1 VKFPS
6 ETQLEDMH
14 FNTNGMA
21 NAMKQSER
29 ICYSDYVLNQSE
41 MQETKV

>member
-1 VKFPS
+1 MKFPT
-6 ETQLEDMH
+6 ETLLEDMH

-29 ICYSDYVLNQSE
+29 ICFSDYEFKESE
-41 MQETKV
+41 IDDARI

>member
-1 VKFPS
+1 
-6 ETQLEDMH
+6 MH
-14 FNTNGMA
+14 FNTDGMA

-41 MQETKV
+41 MQETRV